1 MREKMLE
8 IADRLDKRAEAIFNN
23 LYRKYERELELRVLQ
38 RKDGQ
43 KVDYIQPPK
52 SQMAGALVIM
62 AEEIRETLEKV
73 AYREYDGGGE
83 LFTVEKFSSAVGS
96 GAFIDSDG
104 VGYYAKE
111 HPGKRTEM
119 MLESSLSARP
129 SRIGGGDVN
138 KKFTHVVWYNK

>member
-8 IADRLDKRAEAIFNN
+8 IADRLDKRAEAIFDN
-23 LYRKYERELELRVLQ
+23 LFRQHDRDRQLAEQNGEKFN
-38 RKDGQ
+38 K
-43 KVDYIQPPK
+43 PWPK

-83 LFTVEKFSSAVGS
+83 LFTVEKFSSAVES